1 MGSKSKTS
9 ADEASKKYMEK
20 LDKIILATTDS
31 EEEGSDIECEPCSKI
46 FSSVQVY
53 KQHLNS
59 KKHYKMV
66 SKLKTM
72 AKMGDAATKK
82 KPTYDPNHSADDS
95 GDEQLY
101 CDVCDKEMSG
111 YKNYMAHLNG
121 SIHTKNLKQQKLRD
135 KIKVMKGFDEDALDE
150 VEDDTLQKP
159 FARCSTC
166 GTTFYGPE
174 SYQQHLKGANHKK
187 KLRQLKIIE
196 SLKNDE
202 TAAGNDMDVTYRCE
216 ACSKSFSGP
225 VPYKMHLMS
234 SVHQKELQR
243 VKTEEEL
250 KDLFEKDEDS
260 DKLVCKEC
268 KKAFPDAFSFK
279 SHIAN
284 NSHGK
289 QKVKDTLFDF
299 VEANP
304 DIVAVKSV
312 QNVSDDEED
321 DNPNEKENFKNG
333 QYFLVCKLCHASFS
347 GPESARDHLESKKHM
362 KIKIERA
369 QKKAL
374 KDKLKGKQNVK
385 DRERSATAYS
395 EKVNPAA
402 NSKPKR
408 ASENPDD
415 FEMI

>member
-1 MGSKSKTS
+1 MK
-9 ADEASKKYMEK
+9 EF
-20 LDKIILATTDS
+20 DK
-31 EEEGSDIECEPCSKI
+31 
-46 FSSVQVY
+46 
-53 KQHLNS
+53 
-59 KKHYKMV
+59 
-66 SKLKTM
+66 
-72 AKMGDAATKK
+72 
-82 KPTYDPNHSADDS
+82 
-95 GDEQLY
+95 
-101 CDVCDKEMSG
+101 
-111 YKNYMAHLNG
+111 
-121 SIHTKNLKQQKLRD
+121 
-135 KIKVMKGFDEDALDE
+135 DALDE
-150 VEDDTLQKP
+150 VEDDTIQKP

-196 SLKNDE
+196 TLKKDE
-202 TAAGNDMDVTYRCE
+202 TAAGNDMDVKGTYRCE

-250 KDLFEKDEDS
+250 KYLFEKEEDS

-289 QKVKDTLFDF
+289 QKVKETLFGF

-312 QNVSDDEED
+312 QNISDDEEE
-321 DNPNEKENFKNG
+321 NNLNEKENFRNG
-333 QYFLVCKLCHASFS
+333 HYFLVCKLCHASFS

-374 KDKLKGKQNVK
+374 KDKLKDKQNVK
-385 DRERSATAYS
+385 DRESSLTAYR
-395 EKVNPAA
+395 EKNNQAA
-402 NSKPKR
+402 NSKPKG
-408 ASENPDD
+408 ASDIPDD